1 MYVIMAFDKPDSAQL
16 RLDTREAHIDY
27 VLSRGSII
35 TGGPFMSEDGE
46 TMIGS
51 LIVLDVAS
59 QAEAEAF
66 VAGDPYQKAGL
77 FEKIEIRRWNH
88 IIGGLPDVSA

>member
-16 RLDTREAHIDY
+16 RLDTRPAHIEY

-35 TGGPFMSEDGE
+35 AGGPFMSEDGE

-51 LIVLDVAS
+51 LVVLDVAS
-59 QAEAEAF
+59 HAEAQAF
-66 VAGDPYQKAGL
+66 AADDPYNKAGL

-88 IIGGLPDVSA
+88 IIGGLPDISA